1 MTLRR
6 GIAATITCALLAWG
20 GGFDLALARAEGDG
34 AVALPAPRQD
44 GAGSVADVL
53 ARRRSLRNFAQEP
66 LALAAVS
73 QLLWAAQG
81 VTSPDGKRTAPSA
94 GALYPLELYLVAGAV
109 TGLEAGVYHYEPQ
122 RHRLLLRAKGD
133 PRREL
138 AEAALEQE
146 WVAEAPAVLVIG
158 AVYQRTERK
167 YGRRAPRYVHMEVGH
182 AAQNVYLQ
190 AVALDLGTVMV
201 GAFRE
206 RSLKRVLQLPEGV
219 EPIGVMPV
227 GKARGR

>member
-1 MTLRR
+1 MTRR
-6 GIAATITCALLAWG
+6 RWIAALIACALLGWV
-20 GGFDLALARAEGDG
+20 GFDAALARAEGDG
-34 AVALPAPRQD
+34 TVALPAPRLD
-44 GAGSVADVL
+44 GAGSVANVL
-53 ARRRSLRNFAQEP
+53 SRRRSLRDFAQEP

-109 TGLEAGVYHYEPQ
+109 TGLETGVYRYVPQ
-122 RHRLLLRAKGD
+122 RHRLLLHVKGD
-133 PRREL
+133 LRGEL
-138 AEAALEQE
+138 ADAALEQE
-146 WVAEAPAVLVIG
+146 WVAEAPAVLLIG
-158 AVYQRTERK
+158 AVYWRTESK

-201 GAFRE
+201 GAFHDRPLA
-206 RSLKRVLQLPEGV
+206 RLLQLPEGV
-219 EPIGVMPV
+219 EPLGVMPI
-227 GKARGR
+227 GRPRGN